1 MFGSPRILMRSR
13 IRSRVGTD
21 RRVGMFNSKLMCE
34 SSHSRASGRSSK
46 RAVAE
51 DSGVAEVDEV
61 VTVDR
66 VGWDWEVETTEGPAP
81 LPGYEAARRVR
92 ALAVG
97 LFNGTR
103 VGWTLSRTTDRSTTH
118 LDTSVRLGRSYITSS
133 RTSSR

>member
-1 MFGSPRILMRSR
+1 MFGSPRTRMRSR

-21 RRVGMFNSKLMCE
+21 CRVGMFNSKLMCE
-34 SSHSRASGRSSK
+34 SSHSRASGKSSK
-46 RAVAE
+46 RAVA
-51 DSGVAEVDEV
+51 GVAEGDEGDEGDEV

-66 VGWDWEVETTEGPAP
+66 VGWDWMVETAENPTP

-92 ALAVG
+92 DLAGG

-118 LDTSVRLGRSYITSS
+118 LDTSVRLGR
-133 RTSSR
+133 